1 MNYLEKFKEK
11 CKLDD
16 KFIEKINFL
25 FEKLVNFGYLD
36 NLNVSKL
43 YKKLY
48 NNVDAV
54 FLSSDKT
61 HDYKTGY
68 YDAIKKELYI
78 NLCFIQTNVFIG
90 R

>member
-36 NLNVSKL
+36 NLNISKL
-43 YKKLY
+43 SKKLY

-54 FLSSDKT
+54 FLS
-61 HDYKTGY
+61 
-68 YDAIKKELYI
+68 
-78 NLCFIQTNVFIG
+78 
-90 R
+90 